1 MINDYKLKPEE
12 ARAILPNAT
21 NTELLMTGTESQWY
35 EFFRLRCAKSAH
47 PDAQKLANKLKDI
60 IL

>member
-1 MINDYKLKPEE
+1 
-12 ARAILPNAT
+12 
-21 NTELLMTGTESQWY
+21 MTGTESQWY

-47 PDAQKLANKLKDI
+47 PDAQKLANKLKEI